1 MVDPIFIVV
10 AALGVGFLIGILGKL
25 GKTFTG
31 LLSLLTIAFMTYVS
45 AGWLLAFYSGS
56 QVAEVITTAGFQ
68 APFSISLLMGY
79 NEAFLTTIVNF
90 MGLLGGIYL
99 FFNFG
104 RKGRNAYVV
113 YIVFLMGL
121 NVVIMS
127 RDLFNLFVFLEITSI
142 ATAGLI
148 LIEDGNRTVGAGF
161 KYMLATSVISSIFLL
176 GIIFIYFFTGT
187 LSLEDLYNNA
197 NLQNAGGAIA
207 IFLVMVAAILEM
219 KPFPANGWGLDVYE
233 GSHQGFSA
241 LISTAT
247 ATASFYM
254 LYKILLIAGAA
265 WNYPIA
271 LIGAFTFIGANLF
284 AVKQKYAR
292 RMLSYSSIGQ
302 LGLLMMIMGL
312 REYLGDNLNFIVVTV
327 LLTNVLAKSG
337 FFWLIGMVKALKL
350 KEWAIIR
357 RKPFML
363 FLMGVFIFAL
373 IGFPPFP
380 SFFGKWEFI
389 MSLAKVGGFSWIA
402 VILIGSFF
410 EAIYLFRWY
419 GMAVKGEDIY
429 DNLEFKTKLNKLIP
443 VGIVTALLF
452 IIGYFSA
459 QYTEAGAM
467 INFIPFIFVL
477 VLFAVDKLP
486 LMVKNIASIAAL
498 ALHFYM
504 IYPNLAGD
512 NLRLIFEVIF
522 MVGGILTLIAGFS
535 YKGVRR
541 GFYPVAILMYAGL
554 TAIIEAHTTL
564 GFFYGWE
571 LMTAGSYFLIIRGK
585 KSMPHALSY
594 MLFSIAGA
602 YAILAGFS
610 IAGIGYTDFNLDI
623 LNNIQYFPNWAYG
636 LLLVG
641 FLTKTASIGL
651 HIWLPGAHGE
661 AESDVSPMVSA
672 ILLKAGVFGVVL
684 TLIGMTKSDF
694 DLSTLAYI
702 LGWIG
707 ALTALVGNI
716 GAVFQEDAKRL
727 LAYSSIGQLGYIIFA
742 FAIMTHLGWLTGF
755 TYTINHFMYKAVLF
769 LTIGA
774 VVLRTGTHNMYEM
787 GGLIKKMPFAFVAV
801 LIGIIALSGVPPLS
815 GFTGKWLF
823 YNAVIE
829 KGWYFQGTIV
839 FFSGGL
845 AFLYL
850 FRLIHTIF
858 LGQLKDNHRELK
870 EISIWFLIPIYTLI
884 AGLMVFSA
892 KPQWVLQ
899 PLGEIIANYFPNGG
913 LRWDGAF
920 AYTQLGHWTGTG
932 VMITIATVFV
942 SILIILKMLTRK
954 AHKLE
959 QFDVVF
965 SGERPERPET
975 THIAYNMYAG
985 FYKAVW
991 PLTLPYFEKFWEWAT
1006 NIVHETAGFGR
1017 RVYSGNGQAYML
1029 HIVLFI
1035 IVLFFITIGGSL

>member
-1 MVDPIFIVV
+1 MVDPIYIVA

-31 LLSLLTIAFMTYVS
+31 VLSLLTIAFMTYVS
-45 AGWLLAFYSGS
+45 SGWLWAFYSGN
-56 QVAEVITTAGFQ
+56 QVAEVISTAGFT
-68 APFSISLLMGY
+68 APFSINLLMGY

-90 MGLLGGIYL
+90 VGLLGGIYL

-121 NVVIMS
+121 NVLIMS

-161 KYMLATSVISSIFLL
+161 KYMLATSAISSIFLL
-176 GIIFIYFFTGT
+176 GIIFVYFFTGT
-187 LSLEDLYNNA
+187 LYLDDLIGNSA
-197 NLQNAGGAIA
+197 LLGKGGSIA
-207 IFLVMVAAILEM
+207 LFLVMIAAILEM

-247 ATASFYM
+247 ATASYYM
-254 LYKILLIAGAA
+254 LYKLLLIAGPQ

-271 LIGAFTFIGANLF
+271 LIGAFTFVGANLF

-292 RMLSYSSIGQ
+292 RLLSYSSIGQ
-302 LGLLMMIMGL
+302 LGLLLMIMGL
-312 REYLGDNLNFIVVTV
+312 REYLGDNLEFIVITI

-350 KEWAIIR
+350 EEWAIIR

-363 FLMGVFIFAL
+363 FLMGTFIFAL

-389 MSLAKVGGFSWIA
+389 MNLANVGGFSWIA
-402 VILIGSFF
+402 VILVGSFF

-419 GMAVKGEDIY
+419 GMTIKGEDVY
-429 DNLEFKTKLNKLIP
+429 ENLDFKVKTHKIIP
-443 VGIVTALLF
+443 IVIVTALLF
-452 IIGYFSA
+452 VIGYFAA
-459 QYTEAGAM
+459 QYTTAGTM
-467 INFIPFIFVL
+467 INFVPLLFVM
-477 VLFAVDKLP
+477 VLFAIDKLP
-486 LMVKNIASIAAL
+486 IIIKNTLSILAL

-504 IYPNLAGD
+504 IYPDLQGD

-522 MVGGILTLIAGFS
+522 MVGGILTLIAGYS
-535 YKGVRR
+535 YKGIRR

-554 TAIIEAHTTL
+554 TALIEAQTTL

-602 YAILAGFS
+602 YAILTGFG
-610 IAGIGYTDFNLDI
+610 IAGIGQDFLSIDI
-623 LNNIQYFPNWAYG
+623 INNIQYFPNWAYG
-636 LLLVG
+636 LLIIG

-672 ILLKAGVFGVVL
+672 ILLKAGVFGVL
-684 TLIGMTKSDF
+684 LALIGITKSDF
-694 DLSTLAYI
+694 DLSTIAYI

-801 LIGIIALSGVPPLS
+801 LIGIIALAGVPPLS

-829 KGWYFQGTIV
+829 KGWYFQGAIV

-884 AGLMVFSA
+884 VGLMVFAA

-899 PLGEIIANYFPNGG
+899 PLGDIIANYFPEGG
-913 LRWDGAF
+913 LDWQGSY
-920 AYTQLGHWTGTG
+920 AYTQLGYWTGTG
-932 VMITIATVFV
+932 VMITIG
-942 SILIILKMLTRK
+942 ILFILVLGVLLMITRK
-954 AHKLE
+954 AHKIK

-991 PLTLPYFEKFWEWAT
+991 PITLPYFEKFWEWMT
-1006 NIVHETAGFGR
+1006 NIVYETAGFAR
-1017 RVYSGNGQAYML
+1017 RVYSGNGQAYLL

>member
-1 MVDPIFIVV
+1 MVDPIYIVA

-31 LLSLLTIAFMTYVS
+31 ALSLLTIAFMTFVS
-45 AGWLLAFYSGS
+45 AQWLFAFVSGT
-56 QVAEVITTAGFQ
+56 QEAAIITTAGFH
-68 APFSISLLMGY
+68 APYSISLMMGY
-79 NEAFLTTIVNF
+79 SEAFLTTIVNF
-90 MGLLGGIYL
+90 IGLLGGIYL
-99 FFNFG
+99 FYNFG

-121 NVVIMS
+121 NVMIMS

-161 KYMLATSVISSIFLL
+161 KYMLATSVISSIFLI
-176 GIIFIYFFTGT
+176 GIIFVYFFTGT
-187 LSLEDLYNNA
+187 LSVDDLIGNQS
-197 NLQNAGGAIA
+197 LLGSGGLIA
-207 IFLVMVAAILEM
+207 VFLIMVAAILEM

-247 ATASFYM
+247 ATASYYM
-254 LYKILLIAGAA
+254 LYKLLLIAGPS

-292 RMLSYSSIGQ
+292 RLLSYSSIGQ
-302 LGLLMMIMGL
+302 LGLLLMIMGL
-312 REYLGDNLNFIVVTV
+312 RDFLGDNVNFIVVSI
-327 LLTNVLAKSG
+327 LITNVFAKSG
-337 FFWLIGMVKALKL
+337 FFWLIGIVKALKL

-363 FLMGVFIFAL
+363 FLMGTFIFAL

-380 SFFGKWEFI
+380 SFFGKWTFI
-389 MSLAKVGGFSWIA
+389 MELANNGGFSWIA

-410 EAIYLFRWY
+410 EAIYLFRWF
-419 GMAVKGEDIY
+419 GMAVKGEDNY
-429 DNLEFKTKLNKLIP
+429 QLDFKLRIHKLIP
-443 VGIVTALLF
+443 IWIVVAFLF
-452 IIGYFSA
+452 VLGYFAA
-459 QYTEAGAM
+459 QYTAAGSL
-467 INFIPFIFVL
+467 ISFIPLAFVL
-477 VLFAVDKLP
+477 VLFAIDKLP
-486 LMVKNIASIAAL
+486 IIVKNIASIAAL
-498 ALHFYM
+498 AIHFYM
-504 IYPNLAGD
+504 VYPSLD

-522 MVGGILTLIAGFS
+522 MIGGILTLFAGFS
-535 YKGVRR
+535 YKGIRR
-541 GFYPVAILMYAGL
+541 GFYPVALLMYAGL
-554 TAIIEAHTTL
+554 TALIEAKTTL

-610 IAGIGYTDFNLDI
+610 IAGIGYSDFNLDI
-623 LNNIQYFPNWAYG
+623 LNNIQYMPNWAYG
-636 LLLVG
+636 LLLIG

-672 ILLKAGVFGVVL
+672 ILLKAGVFGVIL
-684 TLIGMTKSDF
+684 ALIGMSKSSY
-694 DLSTLAYI
+694 DLSTLAYV
-702 LGWIG
+702 LGWVG

-755 TYTINHFMYKAVLF
+755 TYTINHFLYKAVLF

-787 GGLIKKMPFAFVAV
+787 GGLIKRMPLAFVAV

-823 YNAVIE
+823 YNAVLA
-829 KGWYFQGTIV
+829 KGWYFQGAIV

-850 FRLIHTIF
+850 FRLIHTVF

-870 EISIWFLIPIYTLI
+870 EISLWFLVPIYTLI

-892 KPQWVLQ
+892 KPQLVLQ
-899 PLGEIIANYFPNGG
+899 PLGDIIANYFPDGG
-913 LRWDGAF
+913 LRWEGAY
-920 AYTQLGHWTGTG
+920 AYTKLGYWTGTG
-932 VMITIATVFV
+932 VMITIATLFIIV
-942 SILIILKMLTRK
+942 LIILKLLTRK
-954 AHKLE
+954 AHKIE

-1006 NIVHETAGFGR
+1006 NIVHETAGFAR

-1035 IVLFFITIGGSL
+1035 IVLFFITIGGGF